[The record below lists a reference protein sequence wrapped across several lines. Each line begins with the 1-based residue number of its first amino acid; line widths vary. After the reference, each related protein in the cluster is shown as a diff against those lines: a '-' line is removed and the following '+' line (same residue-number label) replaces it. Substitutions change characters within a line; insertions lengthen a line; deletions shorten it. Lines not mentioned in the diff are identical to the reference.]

1 MRTLTWT
8 LLLGCLLL
16 LSTCTAEPQM
26 VDSCVTGEPAGFW
39 LGLWHGI
46 IAPFT
51 FILSL
56 FADSISVFAVN
67 NTGGWYVFGFLLG
80 VGAFSS
86 GAGRASKRR

>member
-1 MRTLTWT
+1 
-8 LLLGCLLL
+8 
-16 LSTCTAEPQM
+16 M
-26 VDSCVTGEPAGFW
+26 VKECVTGEPAGFW

-51 FILSL
+51 FIISL
-56 FADSISVFAVN
+56 FTDSVSVYAVN